1 MTNILYSL
9 GKKAQIA
16 FKNRINTKTKNKVL
30 ETFVSLIER
39 EKELIIREN
48 NKDINF
54 AIKNKVKEN
63 LLNRL
68 LLNSIK
74 IKEMQSAIINITKF
88 KDPIGVTINKWK
100 RPNGLTV
107 KKVSIPMGVI
117 GVIYE
122 SRPNVTSDVS
132 SLCFKSGNAVILR
145 GGSEAFNTNKILV
158 NLFRRALKKNKV
170 NPNYVQFI
178 NKRDRK

>member
-68 LLNSIK
+68 LL
-74 IKEMQSAIINITKF
+74 
-88 KDPIGVTINKWK
+88 D
-100 RPNGLTV
+100 
-107 KKVSIPMGVI
+107 
-117 GVIYE
+117 
-122 SRPNVTSDVS
+122 
-132 SLCFKSGNAVILR
+132 
-145 GGSEAFNTNKILV
+145 
-158 NLFRRALKKNKV
+158 
-170 NPNYVQFI
+170 
-178 NKRDRK
+178 